1 MTSGSADGPGG
12 PDAGGPGAGQ
22 VEAEVEAEVEPSAEI
37 AQPRLIL
44 ASGSPRRR
52 DILRQLDLEPEIRA
66 ADVDETYLPGESPE
80 EHVERLARLKAETV
94 LAKRGGSPSLL
105 VVGGDTVVVDG
116 GTVLAKPVDED
127 DAVAMLVSLS
137 GKRHEVLSGLALVA
151 PGGTDGVVRT
161 VSGVARTV
169 VRMRSFD
176 EETARRYVATGEPM
190 DKAGG
195 YGIQGRG
202 AALVAG
208 VEGDYYSVVGFPVGL
223 FLDLLARVGWRF
235 AFGSL
240 TPDSST
246 S

>member
-1 MTSGSADGPGG
+1 MTTRGTDGSGGSDIESG
-12 PDAGGPGAGQ
+12 
-22 VEAEVEAEVEPSAEI
+22 
-37 AQPRLIL
+37 PRLIL
-44 ASGSPRRR
+44 ASASPRRR
-52 DILRQLDLEPEIRA
+52 AILRQLDLDPEIRA

-80 EHVERLARLKAETV
+80 GHVERLARLKAETILV
-94 LAKRGGSPSLL
+94 EPKAETAGPELGGASPLL
-105 VVGGDTVVVDG
+105 VVGGDTVVVAE
-116 GTVLAKPVDED
+116 GTVLAKPVSEDE
-127 DAVAMLVSLS
+127 AVAMLLSLS

-151 PGGTDGVVRT
+151 RGEADGAVRT

-169 VRMRSFD
+169 VHMRRFD
-176 EETARRYVATGEPM
+176 ELSARRYVATGEPM
-190 DKAGG
+190 DKAGS

-208 VEGDYYSVVGFPVGL
+208 IEGDYYSVVGFPVGL

-240 TPDSST
+240 TPTSST

>member
-1 MTSGSADGPGG
+1 MTSGSADGPRG
-12 PDAGGPGAGQ
+12 PDAGGPGDGR
-22 VEAEVEAEVEPSAEI
+22 VEAEMESSAET
-37 AQPRLIL
+37 ARPRLVL
-44 ASGSPRRR
+44 ASASPRRR
-52 DILRQLDLEPEIRA
+52 DILRQLDLDPEIRA
-66 ADVDETYLPGESPE
+66 ADVDEVYLPGESPE

-94 LAKRGGSPSLL
+94 LAGLDGGASLL
-105 VVGGDTVVVDG
+105 VVGGDTVVVHA

-137 GKRHEVLSGLALVA
+137 GERHEVLSGLALVVA
-151 PGGTDGVVRT
+151 VESDGAVRT

-208 VEGDYYSVVGFPVGL
+208 IEGDYYSVVGFPVGL

-240 TPDSST
+240 TPTSST